1 MKRPQ
6 PVTASTKTTAA
17 DKIAATAFWLLV
29 LGYPLFI
36 VLWRTFAN

>member
-1 MKRPQ
+1 MRRPN
-6 PVTASTKTTAA
+6 PVTASTKVTAA
-17 DKIAATAFWLLV
+17 DRIAATAFWLLV